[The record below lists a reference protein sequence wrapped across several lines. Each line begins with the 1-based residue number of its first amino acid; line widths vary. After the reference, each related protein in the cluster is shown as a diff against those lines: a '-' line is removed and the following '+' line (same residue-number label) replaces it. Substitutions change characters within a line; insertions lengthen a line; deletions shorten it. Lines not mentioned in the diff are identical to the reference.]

1 MTDLQGSAV
10 RPESLWSRLRA
21 FGGSS
26 RIVGIDIARGLAV
39 LGMFGAH
46 IGVSEP
52 FNWTPDTWL
61 NLVNGRSS
69 ILFAVLAGVSIAIIS
84 GGTHP
89 VSGVPLVQSRI
100 RIFARAAM
108 IFALGGLL
116 TSLGTQVAVIL
127 PAYAVLFVFALP
139 FLRWSPRRLFA
150 IAAVLAVLMPVIF
163 TAILPFFDA
172 LQPSAIVDL
181 VVTGH
186 YPAMI
191 WLVFVLVGLGVGR
204 LDLRVRR
211 VQGWMLAAGAAL
223 AVLGYGIGVAVT
235 PATEAS
241 APVQTATS
249 TLPAIDFSTL
259 LTTEPHSGSPF
270 EVIGSTG
277 FVLAVL
283 ALCLLAVPL
292 LRYVLYPIAAVG
304 AMALTAY
311 SVHIVAIAFYGD
323 IVGTI
328 FDNSMYLSYVLT
340 ALVGCTLW
348 TLLFGRG
355 PFERILT
362 RVSHLAAR
370 ITPVA
375 PAGRLDREPIS
386 KEITHP

>member
-1 MTDLQGSAV
+1 MTELQGSEA
-10 RPESLWSRLRA
+10 RPVWARLRA
-21 FGGSS
+21 YAGPS

-46 IGVSEP
+46 IGVSDP
-52 FNWTPDTWL
+52 FDWTPGTWL
-61 NLVNGRSS
+61 DLVNGRSS

-84 GGTHP
+84 GGQRP
-89 VSGVPLVQSRI
+89 LAGVPLLQARARV
-100 RIFARAAM
+100 FARAAL
-108 IFALGGLL
+108 IFVLGGLL
-116 TSLGTQVAVIL
+116 TALGTQVAVIL
-127 PAYAVLFVFALP
+127 PAYAVLFVLALP

-150 IAAVLAVLMPVIF
+150 LAGVLAVVMPVVY
-163 TAILPFFDA
+163 TAVLPFFEA
-172 LQPSAIVDL
+172 LQPSAIVEL
-181 VVTGH
+181 AVTGH

-204 LDLRVRR
+204 LNLRVRR
-211 VQGWMLAAGAAL
+211 IQGWMLALGAAL
-223 AVLGYGIGVAVT
+223 ALLGYGVGTLVS
-235 PATEAS
+235 PAPS
-241 APVQTATS
+241 G
-249 TLPAIDFSTL
+249 PAQNPTTQPSSPDFSTL
-259 LTTEPHSGSPF
+259 LTTEAHSGSPF

-292 LRYVLYPIAAVG
+292 LRYVLYPVAAVG

-328 FDNSMYLSYVLT
+328 FDNSLYLSYVMT

-370 ITPVA
+370 ITPAAV
-375 PAGRLDREPIS
+375 GRIDGDPIS
-386 KEITHP
+386 KENTHT

>member
-21 FGGSS
+21 SGGSS
-26 RIVGIDIARGLAV
+26 RIIGIDIARGLAV

-52 FNWTPDTWL
+52 FNWAPDTWL

-100 RIFARAAM
+100 RTFARAAM

-127 PAYAVLFVFALP
+127 PAYAVLFVLALP
-139 FLRWSPRRLFA
+139 FLRWSPRRLFVL
-150 IAAVLAVLMPVIF
+150 AAVLAVLMPVLF
-163 TAILPFFDA
+163 TAIVPFFDV
-172 LQPSAIVDL
+172 LQPSAIVEL

-211 VQGWMLAAGAAL
+211 VQGWMLGAGVAL
-223 AVLGYGIGVAVT
+223 AAVGYGLGVAVT
-235 PATEAS
+235 PATEPS

-249 TLPAIDFSTL
+249 TLPAVDFSTL

-328 FDNSMYLSYVLT
+328 FDNSMYVSYVLT

-370 ITPVA
+370 ITPGA
-375 PAGRLDREPIS
+375 TAGRLDGDPIS
-386 KEITHP
+386 KEITQP

>member
-21 FGGSS
+21 SGGSS
-26 RIVGIDIARGLAV
+26 RIIGIDIARGLAV

-52 FNWTPDTWL
+52 FNWAPDTWL

-100 RIFARAAM
+100 RTFARAAM

-127 PAYAVLFVFALP
+127 PAYAVLFVLALP
-139 FLRWSPRRLFA
+139 FLRWSPRRLFVL
-150 IAAVLAVLMPVIF
+150 AAVLAVLMPVLF
-163 TAILPFFDA
+163 TAIVPFFDV
-172 LQPSAIVDL
+172 LQPSAIVEL

-211 VQGWMLAAGAAL
+211 VQGLMLGAGVALAA
-223 AVLGYGIGVAVT
+223 VGYGLGVAVT
-235 PATEAS
+235 PATEPS

-249 TLPAIDFSTL
+249 TLPAVDFSTL

-328 FDNSMYLSYVLT
+328 FDNSMYVSYVLT

-370 ITPVA
+370 ITPGA
-375 PAGRLDREPIS
+375 TAGRLDGDPIS
-386 KEITHP
+386 KEITQP

>member
-1 MTDLQGSAV
+1 MTGLQGSVA
-10 RPESLWSRLRA
+10 RPVWARLRGPA
-21 FGGSS
+21 ESS

-52 FNWTPDTWL
+52 FDWTPNTWL
-61 NLVNGRSS
+61 DLVNGRSS

-84 GGTHP
+84 GGRKP
-89 VSGVPLVQSRI
+89 VSGVPLLQARA
-100 RIFARAAM
+100 RIFARAAL
-108 IFALGGLL
+108 IFVLGGLL
-116 TSLGTQVAVIL
+116 TALGTQVAVIL

-139 FLRWSPRRLFA
+139 FLRWSPQRLFA
-150 IAAVLAVLMPVIF
+150 LAGVLAIVMPVVY
-163 TAILPFFDA
+163 TAILPFFEA
-172 LQPSAIVDL
+172 LQPSAIVEL

-211 VQGWMLAAGAAL
+211 VQGWMLGLGVAL
-223 AVLGYGIGVAVT
+223 ALLGYGIGSLVAPLGT
-235 PATEAS
+235 SDPGRRPAT
-241 APVQTATS
+241 
-249 TLPAIDFSTL
+249 LPSPLDFSTL
-259 LTTEPHSGSPF
+259 LTTEAHSGSPF

-277 FVLAVL
+277 FVLAVF

-292 LRYVLYPIAAVG
+292 LRYVLYPVAAVG

-328 FDNSMYLSYVLT
+328 FDNSLYLSYVIT

-348 TLLFGRG
+348 SLLFGRG

-370 ITPVA
+370 ITPA
-375 PAGRLDREPIS
+375 AAGRIDGDPIS
-386 KEITHP
+386 KENTHT

>member
-1 MTDLQGSAV
+1 MTGLQGSVA
-10 RPESLWSRLRA
+10 RPVWARLRGPA
-21 FGGSS
+21 ESS

-52 FNWTPDTWL
+52 FDWTPNTWL
-61 NLVNGRSS
+61 DLVNGRSS

-84 GGTHP
+84 GGRKR
-89 VSGVPLVQSRI
+89 VSGVPLLQARA
-100 RIFARAAM
+100 RIFARAAL
-108 IFALGGLL
+108 IFVLGGLL
-116 TSLGTQVAVIL
+116 TALGTQVAVIL

-139 FLRWSPRRLFA
+139 FLRWSPQRLFA
-150 IAAVLAVLMPVIF
+150 LAGVLAIVMPVVY
-163 TAILPFFDA
+163 TAILPFFEA
-172 LQPSAIVDL
+172 LQPSAIVEL

-211 VQGWMLAAGAAL
+211 VQGWMLGLGVAL
-223 AVLGYGIGVAVT
+223 ALLGYGIGTLVAPLGT
-235 PATEAS
+235 SDPGRRPATLLS
-241 APVQTATS
+241 P
-249 TLPAIDFSTL
+249 LDFSTL
-259 LTTEPHSGSPF
+259 LTTEAHSGSPF

-277 FVLAVL
+277 FVLAVF

-292 LRYVLYPIAAVG
+292 LRYVLYPVAAVG

-328 FDNSMYLSYVLT
+328 FDNSLYLSYVIT

-348 TLLFGRG
+348 SLLFGRG

-370 ITPVA
+370 ITPA
-375 PAGRLDREPIS
+375 AAGRIDGDPIS
-386 KEITHP
+386 KENTHT